1 MDQEIFEVIKDA
13 IPDGYFPVAEGE
25 FTKLIQLNNPY
36 ELDFVDKLACLG
48 WVLVSIL
55 PIDGVYLY
63 WFQSKRKIY
72 IHTKTTH

>member
-13 IPDGYFPVAEGE
+13 IPDGYCPVSEGD

-36 ELDFVDKLACLG
+36 ELDFVDKLASLG

-55 PIDGVYLY
+55 PVDGVYLY
-63 WFQSKRKIY
+63 WFQSKRKVY